1 MENTVT
7 IATTD
12 DLQTYVD
19 ENEGRVAAIGNQL
32 KDLRKAVKS
41 GLLEPESREDRAE
54 CESIGRMVK
63 AAARG
68 DTGKIEELGGR
79 AGHIAQKADLGTP
92 LTGGDGATGYLVPTE
107 FYKGVM
113 RIAEEQSELMSQ
125 VTKWEMNAKT
135 VNYPRK
141 NAGISLT
148 KVGTDG
154 GQLSEGNPTF
164 TADSRGIGVYVQHKT
179 RQPDFPNHRYLPSP
193 NELAL
198 VDIDPRAKRGE

>member
-32 KDLRKAVKS
+32 KD
-41 GLLEPESREDRAE
+41 RAE
-54 CESIGRMVK
+54 CESTGRMVK

-68 DTGKIEELGGR
+68 DTGKVEELGGR

-92 LTGGDGATGYLVPTE
+92 LTGGDGATGYLVSTE

-113 RIAEEQSELMSQ
+113 RTAEEQSELMSQ

-148 KVGTDG
+148 IVWTVVLSVVG
-154 GQLSEGNPTF
+154 L
-164 TADSRGIGVYVQHKT
+164 
-179 RQPDFPNHRYLPSP
+179 L
-193 NELAL
+193 LAL
-198 VDIDPRAKRGE
+198 IMRAAIS

>member
-1 MENTVT
+1 MT

-68 DTGKIEELGGR
+68 DTVFRSGVRRTRPIMGR
-79 AGHIAQKADLGTP
+79 
-92 LTGGDGATGYLVPTE
+92 
-107 FYKGVM
+107 
-113 RIAEEQSELMSQ
+113 SS
-125 VTKWEMNAKT
+125 
-135 VNYPRK
+135 
-141 NAGISLT
+141 SL
-148 KVGTDG
+148 
-154 GQLSEGNPTF
+154 
-164 TADSRGIGVYVQHKT
+164 
-179 RQPDFPNHRYLPSP
+179 FPNPL
-193 NELAL
+193 LARKC
-198 VDIDPRAKRGE
+198 I